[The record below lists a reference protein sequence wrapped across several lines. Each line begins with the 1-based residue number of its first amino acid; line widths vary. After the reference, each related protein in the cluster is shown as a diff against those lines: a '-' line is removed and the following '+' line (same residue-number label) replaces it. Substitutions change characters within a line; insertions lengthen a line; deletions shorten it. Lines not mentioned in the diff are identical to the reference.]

1 MPVTINGSDGITNAS
16 WTTGTRPS
24 NPVAGQI
31 GYNTDLGFT
40 EVYDG
45 NNDEWQPLNPFSQQV
60 VAAVSEA
67 TDINEAASFVGRGA
81 IVESGTNANGSY
93 VRWENGEQVCSQ
105 SLNFQSFSSGV
116 RKNQTWTY
124 PASFASRPHVT
135 SAHMVDLSDRDWEV
149 HHWFDRSPGT
159 QSLTA
164 YVYVAVSQNTSV
176 FHNLD
181 LVAFG
186 RWK

>member
-60 VAAVSEA
+60 VTAVSEA
-67 TDINEAASFVGRGA
+67 TDINEAASFVGQGA
-81 IVESGTNANGSY
+81 IVDVIVNDDGTAIRWESGVQTCFSGRYNNSRMDDGEDRVYDLPAPFNVNETDEFYVNITGRLSNGA
-93 VRWENGEQVCSQ
+93 
-105 SLNFQSFSSGV
+105 SG
-116 RKNQTWTY
+116 Q
-124 PASFASRPHVT
+124 
-135 SAHMVDLSDRDWEV
+135 
-149 HHWFDRSPGT
+149 HWFATRNIDSNSQVWVYYNGT
-159 QSLTA
+159 WGGSNAHPNIQ
-164 YVYVAVSQNTSV
+164 VWG
-176 FHNLD
+176 F
-181 LVAFG
+181 
-186 RWK
+186 WK